1 MISSAFVPIGLGLF
15 GLFTAVLVFLKIKS
29 SPAGEGK
36 LKEISDAIH
45 LGAMVFMNSEYK
57 RLAIF
62 CAVCITA
69 IWMSELGKNTALAF
83 LLGAI
88 CSGSAGYWG
97 MYTATHANV
106 RTAVAA
112 NTKGAAEALNIAFF
126 GGSIMGLTVAS
137 MGLFGIGILYY
148 FFAGDSH
155 TIHAIEGFAM
165 GHLP

>member
-1 MISSAFVPIGLGLF
+1 MISSAFLPIGLGLF
-15 GLFTAVLVFLKIKS
+15 GLFVAVLVFLNIKS
-29 SPAGEGK
+29 APAGEGK
-36 LKEISDAIH
+36 IKEISDAIH

-62 CAVCITA
+62 CVVCITA

-112 NTKGAAEALNIAFF
+112 NATGIITATGFVDDGTK
-126 GGSIMGLTVAS
+126 SW
-137 MGLFGIGILYY
+137 
-148 FFAGDSH
+148 DR
-155 TIHAIEGFAM
+155 
-165 GHLP
+165 